1 MNKPSLVPIVLISST
16 LVISVALALIIQQHV
31 MEVTREQGIEKQNQL
46 KLLSDRI
53 NLRLSN
59 AISAINITSR
69 NPIMQS
75 TPYSSFISSDL
86 KGIPSD
92 MDMPKR
98 IIATNVMDVFKGFE
112 YVFYAMPNGDLYIT
126 EPYTIQVNNSQ
137 LNFAFRDWYKG
148 SIKNHDVYVS
158 EVYVSATT
166 KHNVIAISSPIYQK
180 ENGTLVGM
188 WVGVL
193 NLNIISHQLDETN
206 LGGNE
211 KIAIFD
217 QHGTIIASNDPS
229 DFGKFQ
235 SAYADEINQAIA
247 GKNSLSTKSVDGV
260 SYVVAYSS
268 IPLYDHNWAVVSVQP
283 YDDAYK
289 QADVVVYT
297 SKIILTIIIIISVIS
312 GIMIYRSSHKDKVL
326 RRNLETLNQELEDKS
341 KKLQEKDK
349 AKEEFSAMITHELKT
364 PLVPIAVYCKMLKK
378 QLLGS
383 MNKEQM
389 EAIETIEKN
398 TKRLETLISDIMDAR
413 KLDLDK
419 MKFYPEEVTLDEL
432 FNNMNSDYAESL
444 QQNGKQFVTNVP
456 TSGLV
461 IETDKSRLR
470 QVFDNLISN
479 AIKFTGEKDGK
490 IEVGFKKEDSK
501 IIFYVKDNGMGIPKE
516 HQKELFKKFYQID
529 TTERRKAGGT
539 GLGLAISKGIIEKM
553 GGKIW
558 VESDGTS
565 GSTFYFE
572 LNT

>member
-1 MNKPSLVPIVLISST
+1 
-16 LVISVALALIIQQHV
+16 
-31 MEVTREQGIEKQNQL
+31 MEVTREQDIEKQNQL

-75 TPYSSFISSDL
+75 TPYSSLISSDL

-98 IIATNVMDVFKGFE
+98 IIARNVMDVFKGFE

-126 EPYTIQVNNSQ
+126 EPYAIQVNNSQ
-137 LNFAFRDWYKG
+137 LNFAFQDWYKG

-158 EVYVSATT
+158 EVYLSATT

-180 ENGTLVGM
+180 ENGMLAGM

-193 NLNIISHQLDETN
+193 NLNIIKQQLDETN

-211 KIAIFD
+211 KVAIFD
-217 QHGTIIASNDPS
+217 QHGTIIASNDPNIF
-229 DFGKFQ
+229 DKFQ
-235 SAYADEINQAIA
+235 SAYADEMNQAIA
-247 GKNSLSTKSVDGV
+247 GKSSLSTKSVNGT

-268 IPLYDHNWAVVSVQP
+268 IPSHDHNWAVVSVQP

-297 SKIILTIIIIISVIS
+297 SKIILVIIIVISVIS
-312 GIMIYRSSHKDKVL
+312 GIMIHRSSHKDKIL

-378 QLLGS
+378 QLLGN

-389 EAIETIEKN
+389 DAIETIEKN

-419 MKFYPEEVTLDEL
+419 MKFYPEKVALDEL
-432 FNNMNSDYAESL
+432 FGNMNSDYTESL
-444 QQNGKQFVTNVP
+444 QQNGKRFVTNVP

-479 AIKFTGEKDGK
+479 AIKFTREKDGK

-501 IIFYVKDNGMGIPKE
+501 IIFYVKDNGIGIPKE

-539 GLGLAISKGIIEKM
+539 GLGLAISKGIIEKI

-572 LNT
+572 LDT

>member
-558 VESDGTS
+558 VESDGTN
-565 GSTFYFE
+565 GTTFYFE

>member
-1 MNKPSLVPIVLISST
+1 
-16 LVISVALALIIQQHV
+16 